1 MRKVG
6 MFIFGVVFLFASCEG
21 PYVELAPDEGCL
33 YQEERF
39 DPDLVVYRSN
49 CRIKSPETLVFIGGF
64 VDQGAWDKF

>member
-21 PYVELAPDEGCL
+21 PYVELAPDEVCL

-39 DPDLVVYRSN
+39 DPDLVDPFSEDTNWYIDDVGN
-49 CRIKSPETLVFIGGF
+49 IVWKH
-64 VDQGAWDKF
+64 

>member
-39 DPDLVVYRSN
+39 DPDLVDPFSEDTNWYIDDVGN
-49 CRIKSPETLVFIGGF
+49 IVWKH
-64 VDQGAWDKF
+64 

>member
-21 PYVELAPDEGCL
+21 PYVEFAPDEGCL

-39 DPDLVVYRSN
+39 DPDLVDPFSEDTNWYIDDVGN
-49 CRIKSPETLVFIGGF
+49 IVWKH
-64 VDQGAWDKF
+64 